1 MPQKS
6 KTWNPSEC
14 HAGSAAASAFFG
26 PEFVTKACVSKKPPC
41 SRKFVLVDQNAPR
54 KNADRALEYAHVLI
68 GDHVRNSRAL
78 EQRLDGR
85 NHHRIVGADK
95 FAQRFVSVAND
106 SLCAEYPIDPEG
118 QSAIGKSQRA
128 CATCR
133 LCDTRRVRRRAEAE
147 KSCVVQ
153 TLRRSAQSPSANLG
167 VAAFMLYRLLGR
179 TGLRVS
185 EIGLG
190 CASFWGKRIF
200 SETDAIRLVHAAA
213 EYGVTFFDTG
223 PSYSGGNAEP
233 RLGRAL
239 AGLKNRSDLV
249 IATKVGTGL
258 GSWGGAYKDWSPAFV
273 RASVE
278 ESLRR
283 LRLDVIPL
291 LQLHGPGI
299 PDLTDGLLDTVER
312 LKEEGKILHLSVN
325 SFDMPVI
332 AHVMTL
338 PNFAAVMIDYNILR
352 AERAAIIKEL
362 AARGIGILAGQA
374 LAGGLY
380 ARPLYGNGS
389 VRDLWY
395 AARAWKNHRAD
406 LARSENFRFLN
417 EEKGWTGAE
426 IALAWVL
433 ANPDISCAV
442 FGTTR
447 LPHLLSLLHTSGRM
461 LNESLLAG
469 IERAAKLPAAS

>member
-1 MPQKS
+1 
-6 KTWNPSEC
+6 
-14 HAGSAAASAFFG
+14 
-26 PEFVTKACVSKKPPC
+26 V
-41 SRKFVLVDQNAPR
+41 
-54 KNADRALEYAHVLI
+54 HV
-68 GDHVRNSRAL
+68 
-78 EQRLDGR
+78 E
-85 NHHRIVGADK
+85 
-95 FAQRFVSVAND
+95 
-106 SLCAEYPIDPEG
+106 
-118 QSAIGKSQRA
+118 
-128 CATCR
+128 
-133 LCDTRRVRRRAEAE
+133 
-147 KSCVVQ
+147 
-153 TLRRSAQSPSANLG
+153 TLRRLARSPSAYLG

-213 EYGVTFFDTG
+213 ENGVTFFDTG

-239 AGLKNRSDLV
+239 AGLKNRSDLIV
-249 IATKVGTGL
+249 ATKVGTRL
-258 GSWGGAYKDWSPAFV
+258 GSWGRAYKDWSPASV
-273 RASVE
+273 RSSVE

-291 LQLHGPGI
+291 LQLHGPQI
-299 PDLTDGLLDTVER
+299 SDLTDDLLGTLDGL
-312 LKEEGKILHLSVN
+312 KKEGKIRYLSVN

-352 AERAAIIKEL
+352 TERAAIIKEL
-362 AARGIGILAGQA
+362 AARRIGILAGHA

-380 ARPLYGNGS
+380 AKPLYGNGGA
-389 VRDLWY
+389 RDIWY
-395 AARAWKNHRAD
+395 AARAWKNHRDD
-406 LARSENFRFLN
+406 LALSQHFRFLN
-417 EEKGWTGAE
+417 EEKDWTGAE

-433 ANPDISCAV
+433 DNPDISCAV

-447 LPHLLSLLHTSGRM
+447 LPHLLSLLRTSGRT
-461 LNESLLAG
+461 LSEHLLLR
-469 IERAAKLPAAS
+469 IERTGRKAH